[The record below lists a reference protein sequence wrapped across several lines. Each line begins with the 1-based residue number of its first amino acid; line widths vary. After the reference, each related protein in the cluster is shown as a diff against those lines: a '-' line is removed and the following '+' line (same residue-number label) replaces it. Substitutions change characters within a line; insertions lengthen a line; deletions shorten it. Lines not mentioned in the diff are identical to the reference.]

1 VWAPLDE
8 RRAAPSHSKR
18 HGTQTGIAIPTP
30 ESTSSGSRS
39 EPWSPG
45 GEWAMAIMAHP
56 WPIHGPSMAVWSRG
70 SLLRPRSPVCLFQH
84 VARCMVATA
93 AAMAISAL
101 GCCCAALQSR
111 QFPPAPLHLCISAYR
126 PFSLA
131 SALGSAPVL
140 CALCLAPCA
149 SCLVPSRYAQLRHTP
164 PVRQTPT
171 TATISACRYSYPS
184 SQASNRSPR

>member
-1 VWAPLDE
+1 
-8 RRAAPSHSKR
+8 
-18 HGTQTGIAIPTP
+18 
-30 ESTSSGSRS
+30 
-39 EPWSPG
+39 
-45 GEWAMAIMAHP
+45 
-56 WPIHGPSMAVWSRG
+56 MAVWSRG

-84 VARCMVATA
+84 VARCIVATA

-111 QFPPAPLHLCISAYR
+111 QFPPAPLHLCVSAYR

-149 SCLVPSRYAQLRHTP
+149 SCLAVTPNCVTRLPSAKLQPPQPSP
-164 PVRQTPT
+164 PVGITI
-171 TATISACRYSYPS
+171 ATHHPKPPIALLGKLPAATSSRPLALLLAAIWLLCGMLRSAI
-184 SQASNRSPR
+184 AIAIAHERSRLYVRSRLI